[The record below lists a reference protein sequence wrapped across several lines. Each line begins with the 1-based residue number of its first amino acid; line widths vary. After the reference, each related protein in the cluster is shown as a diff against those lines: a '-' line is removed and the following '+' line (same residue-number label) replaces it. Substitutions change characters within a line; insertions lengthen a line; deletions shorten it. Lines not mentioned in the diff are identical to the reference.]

1 MAAHQEI
8 WSTLDLQFFWSQFLF
23 EKFLLSLCHKCI
35 IAIVS
40 GPFIYITLCYV
51 VLLMLK
57 LTTCLGWNLFFFFNF
72 YLYVLNFLMQGWDCH
87 ILES

>member
-8 WSTLDLQFFWSQFLF
+8 WSTLDLLFFWGQFLF
-23 EKFLLSLCHKCI
+23 EKCLLSLCHKCI

-40 GPFIYITLCYV
+40 GVFIYHF
-51 VLLMLK
+51 MLHGPSNAQTYYSFRME
-57 LTTCLGWNLFFFFNF
+57 LVFFLNF
-72 YLYVLNFLMQGWDCH
+72 YLHVLNFFMQGWDCH